1 MAPRSYWKGH
11 LRLSLVTCPVA
22 MVPATS
28 TRRKLRFH
36 TLNRETGNRLESR
49 YLDEETGKP
58 VKDTDQRRAYPLSPD
73 NLVILEDKELEA
85 VALDSTRMIDI
96 DQFVERGD
104 IPWIWL
110 DTPYYLL
117 PDAKVAEDAYTVI
130 RDAMAATGTVGIARL
145 VLHRRERAVML
156 TPRDNG
162 IVLWALRY
170 GDEVREAEDYF
181 ADIDSTQPAPKA
193 RKLFTDLVR
202 ERKAEWSAD
211 MVQDPVQKRLKAMI
225 AARKRK
231 SGAAAAKPASAPK
244 GKAATPD
251 NVVSITE
258 ALRKSLEAERAG
270 SGKGKTKR

>member
-22 MVPATS
+22 LVPATS
-28 TRRKLRFH
+28 TRKKLRFH

-49 YLDEETGKP
+49 YLDEKTGKP
-58 VKDTDQRRAYPLSPD
+58 VADSQQRRAYPLSPD
-73 NLVILEDKELEA
+73 NLVILEDKELDA

-96 DQFVERGD
+96 DQFVARGD
-104 IPWIWL
+104 VAWIWL
-110 DTPYYLL
+110 DRPYYLL

-130 RDAMAATGTVGIARL
+130 RDAMAATDTVGIARL

-156 TPRDNG
+156 APRDNG
-162 IVLWALRY
+162 IMLWALRY
-170 GDEVREAEDYF
+170 GDEVREAEEYF
-181 ADIDSTQPAPKA
+181 ADIDRSKPAPKA

-202 ERKAEWSAD
+202 ERKAGWSEEL
-211 MVQDPVQKRLKAMI
+211 VQDPVQKKLKALI

-231 SGAAAAKPASAPK
+231 ARKTDS
-244 GKAATPD
+244 KAASVPKAREKPD

-258 ALRKSLEAERAG
+258 ALRQSLAAERG
-270 SGKGKTKR
+270 GKGKKR